1 MVGVLFPSLL
11 LPVKISLKIFIE
23 RKGGGEGGGGG
34 GVIQQLTAQS
44 LGSWREQWTSVP
56 PSLWNVYQ
64 RRLSLLRITTAVP
77 LLKNEPL
84 SSLDIHTPTLL
95 LEYRSIWCFITVHFG
110 AFFYS
115 INLLAVLMVHLTYV
129 FYLGKIYIYK
139 RYWFDLVSS
148 WKKATKSTVRKL
160 TDPCT

>member
-23 RKGGGEGGGGG
+23 RKRGEGGRGSDSAAHSSISGILEG
-34 GVIQQLTAQS
+34 AVNISPTLTMECVSETSLSFENYYCSATAEKWTSLLFRHPYSNSSPGIQVHLMFYHSSFWCLFLQYQLT
-44 LGSWREQWTSVP
+44 GSFDG
-56 PSLWNVYQ
+56 PSDV
-64 RRLSLLRITTAVP
+64 RFIFRK
-77 LLKNEPL
+77 KN
-84 SSLDIHTPTLL
+84 
-95 LEYRSIWCFITVHFG
+95 
-110 AFFYS
+110 
-115 INLLAVLMVHLTYV
+115 
-129 FYLGKIYIYK
+129 IYK